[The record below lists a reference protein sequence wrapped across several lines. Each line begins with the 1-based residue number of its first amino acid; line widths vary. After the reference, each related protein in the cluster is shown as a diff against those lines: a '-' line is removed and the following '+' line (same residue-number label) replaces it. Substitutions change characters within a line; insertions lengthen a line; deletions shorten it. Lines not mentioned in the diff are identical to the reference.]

1 MKRTRTELACAGIAG
16 DDPPDPPHAVSASAT
31 SPAKIKRKKRAID
44 KSAITYREA
53 CARRAIAARTN
64 SRVMRYSRQADW
76 LAVPLRAVLIAMW
89 TELASGV
96 YSMGVSSPFAGVE
109 VT

>member
-1 MKRTRTELACAGIAG
+1 
-16 DDPPDPPHAVSASAT
+16 
-31 SPAKIKRKKRAID
+31 
-44 KSAITYREA
+44 
-53 CARRAIAARTN
+53 
-64 SRVMRYSRQADW
+64 MRYSRQADW
-76 LAVPLRAVLIAMW
+76 LAGPLKAVLIAMW

>member
-1 MKRTRTELACAGIAG
+1 MKRTRTEFVCAGIAE
-16 DDPPDPPHAVSASAT
+16 DVLPDPPHAVSASA
-31 SPAKIKRKKRAID
+31 SSAAKIKQKKRAID
-44 KSAITYREA
+44 KSATTCKEV

-64 SRVMRYSRQADW
+64 TRVMRYLRQADW

-96 YSMGVSSPFAGVE
+96 YSMGESSPFAAVE